1 MTEKLIKEKRLH
13 FSLLLKQMEWS
24 GQVKENK
31 PFSLPNLQIKDIFW
45 LGGGRFIISP

>member
-1 MTEKLIKEKRLH
+1 
-13 FSLLLKQMEWS
+13 MEWS

-45 LGGGRFIISP
+45 WWRGEVYYFSINFLKVKLQTYPHGLVNYA